1 MKRLIT
7 FDEFV
12 NEHYNVAEATDAD
25 GFDPAKT
32 IEADEVVDTIK
43 SISELI
49 PGKEYEFSD
58 AEGAKKSMMFQ
69 GVTNGVYIFNSED
82 QEDSVSYTEEEISK
96 VLSTGGAKKI
106 AL

>member
-1 MKRLIT
+1 MKRLLT

-25 GFDPAKT
+25 GFNPTATTDK
-32 IEADEVVDTIK
+32 DEVIDTIK
-43 SISELI
+43 TVSELI

-58 AEGAKKSMMFQ
+58 SEGAKKSMIFQ

-82 QEDSVSYTEEEISK
+82 QKDAVRYTEEEISK
-96 VLSTGGAKKI
+96 VLSSGGAKKV